1 MNQLI
6 TALIILGLAG
16 WFVFSLRKVIQGA
29 AGCARCG
36 ISSLRRHKKGA
47 AAYATLM
54 GIRLFWTGE
63 RHRRDGN
70 LSGRQ

>member
-36 ISSLRRHKKGA
+36 ISSLRRHKQE
-47 AAYATLM
+47 
-54 GIRLFWTGE
+54 I
-63 RHRRDGN
+63 
-70 LSGRQ
+70 GRAHV